1 MDAADRRCRGFRF
14 PLGRE
19 VERGGAEG
27 AAVFFGEPVVGK
39 DLPHESGTDRAIH
52 LGEGVSDFIH
62 ITLGFKTRA
71 DDERFHLLRAY
82 RWAAGPPAFGHKV
95 GGTPLED
102 RVAAIVIGF
111 ACLEAE
117 AGGDLAFG
125 EATEFPEGN
134 HADFLLDGLFLGEG
148 DGLAGMVRE
157 YERAVLDLNVQVER
171 NMHDHPLSCGG
182 VDTPECGQ
190 DVYEIRAQDEEPNL
204 TVRERTDSAGFMLV
218 NVYIV

>member
-1 MDAADRRCRGFRF
+1 MA
-14 PLGRE
+14 
-19 VERGGAEG
+19 
-27 AAVFFGEPVVGK
+27 
-39 DLPHESGTDRAIH
+39 T
-52 LGEGVSDFIH
+52 
-62 ITLGFKTRA
+62 
-71 DDERFHLLRAY
+71 
-82 RWAAGPPAFGHKV
+82 
-95 GGTPLED
+95 
-102 RVAAIVIGF
+102 IVIGF

-117 AGGDLAFG
+117 ASGDLTFG
-125 EATEFPEGN
+125 ETTEVPQGD
-134 HADFLLDGLFLGEG
+134 HADFLLDALFLGEG

-204 TVRERTDSAGFMLV
+204 TVRERTDRAGFMLV

>member
-1 MDAADRRCRGFRF
+1 M
-14 PLGRE
+14 
-19 VERGGAEG
+19 
-27 AAVFFGEPVVGK
+27 
-39 DLPHESGTDRAIH
+39 
-52 LGEGVSDFIH
+52 
-62 ITLGFKTRA
+62 
-71 DDERFHLLRAY
+71 
-82 RWAAGPPAFGHKV
+82 
-95 GGTPLED
+95 
-102 RVAAIVIGF
+102 AAIVIGF

-117 AGGDLAFG
+117 ASGDLTFG
-125 EATEFPEGN
+125 EATKFSEGK
-134 HADFLLDGLFLGEG
+134 HGDFLLDGLFLGEG

-204 TVRERTDSAGFMLV
+204 TVRERTDRAGFMLV